1 VGGVDRNALE
11 SNARVSAELEL
22 LESALDGS
30 GRILLR
36 PSGTE
41 PVIRVM
47 VEAESEVAAQRVAE
61 QLARVITAE
70 LGLQD

>member
-1 VGGVDRNALE
+1 
-11 SNARVSAELEL
+11 
-22 LESALDGS
+22 
-30 GRILLR
+30 
-36 PSGTE
+36 
-41 PVIRVM
+41 